1 MMKQTIREVLDD
13 MANGQIN
20 LASEIA
26 RETIAG
32 LISAAL
38 KTKGKYTAYTEY
50 ELDEQEARKAWVC
63 GVCGKSTFEVEDDY
77 LVHPK
82 LHLGCALE
90 EEAKGKDI
98 KEQYLEASKI
108 G

>member
-1 MMKQTIREVLDD
+1 MKQIIKRVLEEISTSQVNLSSASARD
-13 MANGQIN
+13 M
-20 LASEIA
+20 LSDEI
-26 RETIAG
+26 E
-32 LISAAL
+32 SAL
-38 KTKGKYTAYTEY
+38 NVSGEYKEYTKY